1 MKTDYRINSMDTFY
15 SNDEQ
20 SNNKNNNNGEY
31 HLKNF
36 LYFLLGFFY
45 GLTDEIDMQM
55 NGNKTSENS
64 NN

>member
-1 MKTDYRINSMDTFY
+1 MDTFY

-31 HLKNF
+31 
-36 LYFLLGFFY
+36 LYFLLDFFY

-55 NGNKTSENS
+55 NGNKTSEN
-64 NN
+64 NNN

>member
-1 MKTDYRINSMDTFY
+1 MDTFY

-55 NGNKTSENS
+55 NENNNKWKQQQLKLFTFNLD
-64 NN
+64 

>member
-1 MKTDYRINSMDTFY
+1 MDTFY

-31 HLKNF
+31 
-36 LYFLLGFFY
+36 LYFLLDFFY

-55 NGNKTSENS
+55 NGNKTSEN
-64 NN
+64 NNNWNFLLSI